1 MDFIKKFLF
10 EYIIQILLIIT
21 FVMGIKAFVE
31 KNEYKKQL
39 SQLHIDLDKL
49 SQNIDTV
56 VYDTIYERDVWKKE
70 YANVNMNI
78 SMATSQIKGYKQT
91 VDGLNDREENNE
103 YIKAK
108 CLYLLDSLENKVLP
122 ELMDK
127 RDRLSKDS
135 KEKSNKIDHIEIR
148 IITKT

>member
-1 MDFIKKFLF
+1 MEFIKKFSF

-39 SQLHIDLDKL
+39 SQLRIDLDEL

-56 VYDTIYERDVWKKE
+56 FCDTIRERDVWKKE

-78 SMATSQIKGYKQT
+78 SMTISQIKGYKQT
-91 VDGLNDREENNE
+91 VDELNDKEENNE

-122 ELMDK
+122 ELINK
-127 RDRLSKDS
+127 RDRLSKDNR
-135 KEKSNKIDHIEIR
+135 EKSNKIDHIEIR
-148 IITKT
+148 IITKM

>member
-21 FVMGIKAFVE
+21 FGMGITAFVE

-39 SQLHIDLDKL
+39 SQLHIDLDEL

-78 SMATSQIKGYKQT
+78 SMTTSQIKAYKQT
-91 VDGLNDREENNE
+91 VDELNDCEENNE

-108 CLYLLDSLENKVLP
+108 YLYLLDSLENKVLP
-122 ELMDK
+122 ELINK
-127 RDRLSKDS
+127 RDRLSKDN
-135 KEKSNKIDHIEIR
+135 KEKSKKKDHIEIR
-148 IITKT
+148 IITKM

>member
-39 SQLHIDLDKL
+39 SQLHIDLDEL

-78 SMATSQIKGYKQT
+78 SMTTSQIKGYKQT

-103 YIKAK
+103 YVKAK
-108 CLYLLDSLENKVLP
+108 YLYLLDSLENKVLP
-122 ELMDK
+122 ELINK
-127 RDRLSKDS
+127 RDRLSKDNR
-135 KEKSNKIDHIEIR
+135 EKSNKIDHIEIR
-148 IITKT
+148 IITKM

>member
-1 MDFIKKFLF
+1 MEFINKFLF
-10 EYIIQILLIIT
+10 VLLIIT

-39 SQLHIDLDKL
+39 SQLHIDLDEL
-49 SQNIDTV
+49 PQNIDTV
-56 VYDTIYERDVWKKE
+56 FYDTIYECDVWKKE

-78 SMATSQIKGYKQT
+78 SLAISQIKGYKQT
-91 VDGLNDREENNE
+91 VDGLNDKEENNE

-122 ELMDK
+122 ELINK
-127 RDRLSKDS
+127 RDRLSKDNR
-135 KEKSNKIDHIEIR
+135 EKSNKIDHIEIR
-148 IITKT
+148 IITKM

>member
-1 MDFIKKFLF
+1 MKFIKKFLF

-39 SQLHIDLDKL
+39 SQLHIDLDEL

-56 VYDTIYERDVWKKE
+56 FCDTIRECDVWKKE

-78 SMATSQIKGYKQT
+78 SMTISQIKGYKQT
-91 VDGLNDREENNE
+91 VDGLNDKEENNE

-122 ELMDK
+122 ELINK
-127 RDRLSKDS
+127 RDRLSKDN

-148 IITKT
+148 IITKM

>member
-1 MDFIKKFLF
+1 MEFIKKFLF

-49 SQNIDTV
+49 PQNIDTV
-56 VYDTIYERDVWKKE
+56 FCDTIYEFDVWKKE

-78 SMATSQIKGYKQT
+78 SMTISQIKGYKQT
-91 VDGLNDREENNE
+91 VDGLNDKEENNE

-122 ELMDK
+122 ELINK
-127 RDRLSKDS
+127 RDKLSKDNR
-135 KEKSNKIDHIEIR
+135 EKSNKIDHIEIR
-148 IITKT
+148 IITKM

>member
-1 MDFIKKFLF
+1 MDFIKNFLF

-39 SQLHIDLDKL
+39 SQLHIDLDEL
-49 SQNIDTV
+49 SQNIDTI
-56 VYDTIYERDVWKKE
+56 VYDTIYECDVWKKE

-78 SMATSQIKGYKQT
+78 SMTISQIKGYKQT
-91 VDGLNDREENNE
+91 VDGLNDKEENNE

-122 ELMDK
+122 ELINK
-127 RDRLSKDS
+127 RDKLSKDNR
-135 KEKSNKIDHIEIR
+135 EKSNKIDHIEIR
-148 IITKT
+148 IITKM

>member
-39 SQLHIDLDKL
+39 SQLHIDLDEL

-56 VYDTIYERDVWKKE
+56 VYDTIYERDIWKKE
-70 YANVNMNI
+70 YANLNMNI
-78 SMATSQIKGYKQT
+78 SMTTSQIKGYKQK
-91 VDGLNDREENNE
+91 VDELNEREENNE

-122 ELMDK
+122 ELINK
-127 RDRLSKDS
+127 RDRLLKDNR
-135 KEKSNKIDHIEIR
+135 EKSNKIDHIEIR
-148 IITKT
+148 IITKM

>member
-1 MDFIKKFLF
+1 
-10 EYIIQILLIIT
+10 
-21 FVMGIKAFVE
+21 MGIKAFVE

-39 SQLHIDLDKL
+39 SQLRIDLDEL

-56 VYDTIYERDVWKKE
+56 FCDTIRERDVWKKE

-78 SMATSQIKGYKQT
+78 SMTISQIKGYKPT
-91 VDGLNDREENNE
+91 VDGLNDKEENNE

-122 ELMDK
+122 ELINK
-127 RDRLSKDS
+127 RDKLSKDNR
-135 KEKSNKIDHIEIR
+135 EKSNKIDHIEIR
-148 IITKT
+148 IITKM

>member
-1 MDFIKKFLF
+1 MKFIKKFLF

-39 SQLHIDLDKL
+39 SQLRIDLDEL

-56 VYDTIYERDVWKKE
+56 FCDTIRERDVWKKE

-78 SMATSQIKGYKQT
+78 SMTVSQIKGYKQT
-91 VDGLNDREENNE
+91 VDELNDKEENNE

-122 ELMDK
+122 ELINK
-127 RDRLSKDS
+127 RDKLSKDNR
-135 KEKSNKIDHIEIR
+135 EKSNKIDHIEIR
-148 IITKT
+148 IITKM

>member
-21 FVMGIKAFVE
+21 FGMGIKAFVE

-39 SQLHIDLDKL
+39 SQLYIDLDKL
-49 SQNIDTV
+49 PQNIDTV
-56 VYDTIYERDVWKKE
+56 FCDTIYECDVWKKE

-78 SMATSQIKGYKQT
+78 SMTVSQIKGYKQT
-91 VDGLNDREENNE
+91 VDELNDKEENNE

-122 ELMDK
+122 ELINK
-127 RDRLSKDS
+127 RDKLSKDNR
-135 KEKSNKIDHIEIR
+135 EKSNKIDHIEIR
-148 IITKT
+148 IITKM

>member
-1 MDFIKKFLF
+1 MEFIKKFLF

-21 FVMGIKAFVE
+21 FIMGIKAFVE

-39 SQLHIDLDKL
+39 SQLHIDLDEL
-49 SQNIDTV
+49 SQNIDTI

-70 YANVNMNI
+70 YANINMNI
-78 SMATSQIKGYKQT
+78 SMTVSQIKGYKQT
-91 VDGLNDREENNE
+91 VDELNDKEENNE

-122 ELMDK
+122 ELINK
-127 RDRLSKDS
+127 RDKLSKDNR
-135 KEKSNKIDHIEIR
+135 EKSNKIDHIEIR
-148 IITKT
+148 IITKM

>member
-1 MDFIKKFLF
+1 MEFIKKFLF

-39 SQLHIDLDKL
+39 SQLHIDLDEL

-56 VYDTIYERDVWKKE
+56 FCDTIREHDVWKKE

-78 SMATSQIKGYKQT
+78 SMTVSQIKGYKQT
-91 VDGLNDREENNE
+91 VDELNDKEENNE

-122 ELMDK
+122 ELINK
-127 RDRLSKDS
+127 REKLSKDNR
-135 KEKSNKIDHIEIR
+135 EKSNKIDHIEIR
-148 IITKT
+148 IITKM

>member
-1 MDFIKKFLF
+1 MEFIKKFSF

-39 SQLHIDLDKL
+39 SQLHIDLDEL
-49 SQNIDTV
+49 PQNIDTV
-56 VYDTIYERDVWKKE
+56 FCDTIRERDVWKKE

-78 SMATSQIKGYKQT
+78 SMTISQIKGYKQT
-91 VDGLNDREENNE
+91 VDGLNDKEENNE

-122 ELMDK
+122 ELINK
-127 RDRLSKDS
+127 RDKLSKDNR
-135 KEKSNKIDHIEIR
+135 EKSNKIDHIEIR
-148 IITKT
+148 MITKM

>member
-1 MDFIKKFLF
+1 MEFIKKFLF

-39 SQLHIDLDKL
+39 SQLHIDLDEL

-56 VYDTIYERDVWKKE
+56 FCDTIRERDVWKKE

-78 SMATSQIKGYKQT
+78 SMTVSQIKGYKQT
-91 VDGLNDREENNE
+91 VDELNDKEENNE

-122 ELMDK
+122 ELINK
-127 RDRLSKDS
+127 RDKLSKDNR
-135 KEKSNKIDHIEIR
+135 EKSNKIDHIEIR
-148 IITKT
+148 IITKM

>member
-21 FVMGIKAFVE
+21 FGMGIKAFVE

-39 SQLHIDLDKL
+39 SQLHIDLDEL

-78 SMATSQIKGYKQT
+78 SMTTSQIKAYKQT
-91 VDGLNDREENNE
+91 VDELNDREENNE

-108 CLYLLDSLENKVLP
+108 YLYLLDSLENKVLP
-122 ELMDK
+122 ELINK
-127 RDRLSKDS
+127 RDRLSKDN
-135 KEKSNKIDHIEIR
+135 KEKSKKKDHIEIR
-148 IITKT
+148 IITKM

>member
-21 FVMGIKAFVE
+21 FGMSIKAFVE

-39 SQLHIDLDKL
+39 SQLHIDLDEL

-78 SMATSQIKGYKQT
+78 SMTTSQIKAYKQT
-91 VDGLNDREENNE
+91 VDELNDREENNE

-108 CLYLLDSLENKVLP
+108 YLYLLDSLENKVLP
-122 ELMDK
+122 ELINK
-127 RDRLSKDS
+127 RDRLSKDN
-135 KEKSNKIDHIEIR
+135 KEKSKKKDHIEIR
-148 IITKT
+148 IITKM

>member
-39 SQLHIDLDKL
+39 SQLHIDLDEL

-56 VYDTIYERDVWKKE
+56 VYDTIYERDIWKKE
-70 YANVNMNI
+70 YANLNMNI
-78 SMATSQIKGYKQT
+78 SMTTSQIKGYKQK
-91 VDGLNDREENNE
+91 VDELNEREENNE

-122 ELMDK
+122 ELINK
-127 RDRLSKDS
+127 RDRLSKDNR
-135 KEKSNKIDHIEIR
+135 EKSNKIDHIEIR
-148 IITKT
+148 IITKM

>member
-1 MDFIKKFLF
+1 MEFIKKFLF

-39 SQLHIDLDKL
+39 SQLRIDLDEL
-49 SQNIDTV
+49 SQNIDTI

-78 SMATSQIKGYKQT
+78 SMTVSQIKGYKQT
-91 VDGLNDREENNE
+91 VDELNDKEENNE

-122 ELMDK
+122 ELINK
-127 RDRLSKDS
+127 RDRLSKDNR
-135 KEKSNKIDHIEIR
+135 EKSNKIDHIEIR
-148 IITKT
+148 IITKM

>member
-1 MDFIKKFLF
+1 MEFIKKFLF

-56 VYDTIYERDVWKKE
+56 FCDTIYECDVWKKE

-78 SMATSQIKGYKQT
+78 SMTVSQIKGYKQT
-91 VDGLNDREENNE
+91 VDELNDKEENNE

-122 ELMDK
+122 ELINK
-127 RDRLSKDS
+127 RDKLSKDNR
-135 KEKSNKIDHIEIR
+135 EKSNKIDHIEIR
-148 IITKT
+148 IITKM

>member
-21 FVMGIKAFVE
+21 FGMGITAFVE

-39 SQLHIDLDKL
+39 SQLHIDLDEL

-78 SMATSQIKGYKQT
+78 SMTTSQIKAYKQT
-91 VDGLNDREENNE
+91 VDELNDREENNE

-108 CLYLLDSLENKVLP
+108 YLYLLDSLENKVLP
-122 ELMDK
+122 ELINK
-127 RDRLSKDS
+127 RDRLSKDN
-135 KEKSNKIDHIEIR
+135 KEKSKKKDHIEIR
-148 IITKT
+148 IITKM